1 MAITGLLS
9 GFNEQRA
16 ATGNYLA
23 QLDQMRRAQVAQ
35 QMELGRIEEQ
45 RNQYAQEMA
54 MRQQQAERAASIDQA
69 RMAQQAQQHAQEFG
83 LRSDEFGLR
92 KQSELGRMNR
102 EEQARNALRDVMA
115 AGGETDMASLARAVL
130 PYDPNTGIGLIRAG
144 REEQRQQALLDRTG
158 GTGVNAPQGY
168 RWTQDGNLE
177 AIPGG
182 GADPMVLAQME
193 RIKNTNREPKPLT
206 ETQGNAVGFGMRAQE
221 AQRQIEDLANQGV
234 MTGSLIKQGV
244 ESLPLIGGALGM
256 AANALVASP
265 EQQQVEQA
273 QRNFVNALLRKE
285 SGAAIS
291 PGEFDN
297 ARRQYFAQP
306 GDSPQVLEQKRAN
319 RETAIN
325 ALRVQAGP
333 GAANIQ
339 GGEPSQPSSWQDSY
353 KSQAQAVQDA
363 LEAVRKGAPREAV
376 RERLKQIG
384 ITDARL

>member
-1 MAITGLLS
+1 
-9 GFNEQRA
+9 
-16 ATGNYLA
+16 
-23 QLDQMRRAQVAQ
+23 
-35 QMELGRIEEQ
+35 
-45 RNQYAQEMA
+45 
-54 MRQQQAERAASIDQA
+54 
-69 RMAQQAQQHAQEFG
+69 
-83 LRSDEFGLR
+83 
-92 KQSELGRMNR
+92 
-102 EEQARNALRDVMA
+102 
-115 AGGETDMASLARAVL
+115 
-130 PYDPNTGIGLIRAG
+130 
-144 REEQRQQALLDRTG
+144 
-158 GTGVNAPQGY
+158 
-168 RWTQDGNLE
+168 
-177 AIPGG
+177 
-182 GADPMVLAQME
+182 
-193 RIKNTNREPKPLT
+193 
-206 ETQGNAVGFGMRAQE
+206 
-221 AQRQIEDLANQGV
+221 
-234 MTGSLIKQGV
+234 
-244 ESLPLIGGALGM
+244 M